1 MDREIQGNPA
11 SQSMHLRYLGFC
23 GVDDSVE
30 QELLE
35 LISQRY
41 PRIEWGVLFRPDL
54 EGTPRYASTAWVE
67 SLSRWCQ
74 LSEGRMHLAAHLCG
88 SRCQDVLEG
97 DVAFLGQLC
106 AWGFGRVQIN
116 ATKANSVHW
125 VTERL
130 QEYVQNMLAAFRSNP
145 KLEFIIQCNDETQP
159 IWTALQSATKSASD
173 ASNMSFLLD
182 ASCGLGKEISTFL
195 PPFDGIPTGYAGGIG
210 PSTIATTLDGVSSVA
225 GGKEVWIDMESSLR
239 TRVMSG
245 ERGADGSPLPLD
257 GQAADMFDV
266 AKAFQCIRICT
277 EKGISLTAPEGE
289 QQWVKRP
296 RL

>member
-1 MDREIQGNPA
+1 MGTENQAR
-11 SQSMHLRYLGFC
+11 QSLQLRYLGFC

-54 EGTPRYASTAWVE
+54 EGTPRYASTEWVE

-74 LSEGRMHLAAHLCG
+74 LSEGRMRLAAHLCG
-88 SRCQDVLEG
+88 SRCQEVLEG
-97 DVAFLGQLC
+97 EVSFLGQLC

-125 VTERL
+125 ATDRL
-130 QEYVQNMLAAFRSNP
+130 QEYVQNLLAAFQSYP

-159 IWTALQSATKSASD
+159 IWTALLSAANVTNSASNLK
-173 ASNMSFLLD
+173 NMSFLLD
-182 ASCGLGKEISTFL
+182 ASCGLGKEISEFL

-210 PSTIATTLDGVSSVA
+210 PSTIAHTLDGVLSAA
-225 GGKEVWIDMESSLR
+225 GDKEVWIDMESSLR
-239 TRVMSG
+239 TCVVSG
-245 ERGADGSPLPLD
+245 ERGADGTPLPLE
-257 GQAADMFDV
+257 GRAADMFDV
-266 AKAFQCIRICT
+266 AKAFQCIRICK
-277 EKGISLTAPEGE
+277 EKGVSLTTPEGE
-289 QQWVKRP
+289 RQWTKRP